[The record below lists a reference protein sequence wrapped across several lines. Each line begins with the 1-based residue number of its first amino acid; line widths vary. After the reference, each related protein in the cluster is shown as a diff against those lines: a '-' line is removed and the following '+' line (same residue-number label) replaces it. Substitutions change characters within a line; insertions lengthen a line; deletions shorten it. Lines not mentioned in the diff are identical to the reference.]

1 MLHFFM
7 LNKIIKNLF
16 SPHKIP
22 LKIFNKINFYI
33 KNYAYKSNFFEQDQN
48 SIFQKIFLDR
58 QLGIKKLN
66 SVKEQFNFLKNKP
79 MSSEHEVLFSSIS
92 IDNKIKEIL
101 EIGTYDGANAFLLSK
116 LFPNSK
122 IDTIDID
129 SKDKDFINFYNRE
142 ESVKEFIDLRN
153 KNLSKNS
160 SINFIELNSCGLINH
175 KKKYDL
181 IWIDGAHGYPVVCM
195 DIVNS
200 LHLINDNGFIA
211 LDDVCPHLEYS
222 NSDKMYSSVASY
234 ETLKELEKQNLI
246 KLNLIYKRLESK
258 YNCLPKKRKFVSI
271 FKKLYS

>member
-7 LNKIIKNLF
+7 LNKIIKNFLL
-16 SPHKIP
+16 PHKIP
-22 LKIFNKINFYI
+22 AKIFNKINFYI
-33 KNYAYKSNFFEQDQN
+33 KNYRYKLFLFEEKQN
-48 SIFQKIFLDR
+48 NIFKNISYDR
-58 QLGIKKLN
+58 QLGVKKLN
-66 SVKEQFNFLKNKP
+66 YVKEQFDFLKNRA

-92 IDNKIKEIL
+92 IDSEIKEIL

-116 LFPNSK
+116 LFPDAR

-129 SKDKDFINFYNRE
+129 SKDKDFINFYNRKG
-142 ESVKEFIDLRN
+142 SVHEFIKLRN
-153 KNLSKNS
+153 ENLSKNS
-160 SINFIELNSCGLINH
+160 SINFIELNSCSLINH

-200 LHLINDNGFIA
+200 LHLINEKGLIM

-222 NSDKMYSSVASY
+222 TSDKMYSSIASY
-234 ETLKELEKQNLI
+234 ETLKELDKQNLI
-246 KLNLIYKRLESK
+246 KFNLIYKRLDSK
-258 YNCLPKKRKFVSI
+258 YNCLQKKRKYVAI

>member
-153 KNLSKNS
+153 KNLSK
-160 SINFIELNSCGLINH
+160 
-175 KKKYDL
+175 K
-181 IWIDGAHGYPVVCM
+181 
-195 DIVNS
+195 
-200 LHLINDNGFIA
+200 
-211 LDDVCPHLEYS
+211 
-222 NSDKMYSSVASY
+222 
-234 ETLKELEKQNLI
+234 
-246 KLNLIYKRLESK
+246 
-258 YNCLPKKRKFVSI
+258 
-271 FKKLYS
+271 